1 MTTFA
6 VDPGPLARAYA
17 NNCEYLDSIG
27 AADALWQERLDFC
40 PGNPEARLSVANR
53 LGWLR
58 ALDTVES
65 ALPRLRTF
73 AATVRDQGYERV
85 VLMGMGGSSLAP
97 EVLRQVVGVAPGFPH
112 FVMVDTVNPAAVRR
126 ILGDR
131 ARTLYVVASKSG
143 TTIEPM
149 SLAAEARRVSEVA
162 GGWGPHAVAITDPD
176 THLHREALG
185 ERFRD
190 VFINPPD
197 IGGRYSALSL
207 FGMVPAAL
215 MGADLDGL
223 VASGRGMERAC
234 RHSAA
239 AANAGLAL
247 GALMAAATTA
257 GRDKLTLLL
266 PPAFAAFGMWVEQ
279 LVAESTGKLGTG
291 VLPVTGEPTT
301 AVYGADRFF
310 VEVTFAGEPPD
321 PATVARARATRAPRI
336 SIEVPRAIDLAAE
349 FLRWEV
355 ATAITGLFLGVN
367 PFDEPNVQQAKEAT
381 RVLLDRYES
390 DGRLST
396 DPADRTSGTG
406 ITLTLT
412 QAARSAL
419 GDAPSD
425 AWLSIVAP
433 GDYVA
438 ILAFLGPDPRFA
450 EIMHTFRMTV
460 RDRLRVAT
468 MVGYGPRYLHS
479 TGQLHKGGPN
489 TGVFILVTAAPKEDV
504 EIPERSFSFGTLE
517 LAQGLGD
524 FASLDATG
532 RRAVHV
538 HLPSADPS
546 LLEAVLLSSSRML
559 VR

>member
-1 MTTFA
+1 VTTFA
-6 VDPGPLARAYA
+6 VDPGPLAHAYDQH
-17 NNCEYLDSIG
+17 CQHLDSIG
-27 AADALWQERLDFC
+27 AAEALWQERLDFC
-40 PGNPEARLSVANR
+40 PGDPEARLSIANR
-53 LGWLR
+53 QGWLR
-58 ALDTVES
+58 ALDTVEF

-97 EVLRQVVGVAPGFPH
+97 EVLRHVVGVAPGFPR
-112 FVMVDTVNPAAVRR
+112 FVMVDTVNPVAVRR

-149 SLAAEARRVSEVA
+149 SLAAEARRVSEPA

-176 THLHREALG
+176 THLHREAIR

-223 VASGRGMERAC
+223 VASGRAMERAC
-234 RHSAA
+234 RQPAA
-239 AANAGLAL
+239 AGNAGLAL
-247 GALMAAATTA
+247 GALMAAATMA

-279 LVAESTGKLGTG
+279 LVAESTGKRGTG
-291 VLPVTGEPTT
+291 VVPVTGEPAT
-301 AVYGADRFF
+301 AAFGPDRFF

-321 PATVARARATRAPRI
+321 PAPVARARAAGAPRM

-355 ATAITGLFLGVN
+355 ATAIAGLFLRVN
-367 PFDEPNVQQAKEAT
+367 PFDEPNVQQAKDAT
-381 RVLLDRYES
+381 KALLADYTR
-390 DGRLST
+390 DGRLTFPQPHVVVGDARLTFSGAVATNAGT
-396 DPADRTSGTG
+396 DAPSAIGAVRTGDYLALLAYVPPDDPSWAAALDR
-406 ITLTLT
+406 
-412 QAARSAL
+412 ARSAL
-419 GDAPSD
+419 A
-425 AWLSIVAP
+425 
-433 GDYVA
+433 
-438 ILAFLGPDPRFA
+438 
-450 EIMHTFRMTV
+450 HTTGV
-460 RDRLRVAT
+460 VTTAA
-468 MVGYGPRYLHS
+468 YGPRYLHS

-489 TGVFILVTAAPKEDV
+489 TGVFVVIAADTGADLPV
-504 EIPERSFSFGTLE
+504 PGQPFSFGVLE
-517 LAQGLGD
+517 AAQALGD
-524 FASLDATG
+524 FQSLGQEG
-532 RRAVHV
+532 RRAVYV
-538 HLPSADPS
+538 RLSKSDP
-546 LLEAVLLSSSRML
+546 AVLAPVIDAL
-559 VR
+559 VPPAP

>member
-1 MTTFA
+1 VTTFA
-6 VDPGPLARAYA
+6 VDPGPLAQVYDQY
-17 NNCEYLDSIG
+17 CEHLDSIG

-40 PGNPEARLSVANR
+40 PGNPEARLSIANR

-58 ALDTVES
+58 ALDTVEF

-73 AATVRDQGYERV
+73 AGTVRDQGYERV

-97 EVLRQVVGVAPGFPH
+97 EVLRQVVGVAPGFPR

-149 SLAAEARRVSEVA
+149 SLAAEARRVSESA

-176 THLHREALG
+176 THLHREAIR

-223 VASGRGMERAC
+223 VASGRAMERDC
-234 RHSAA
+234 RQPAA
-239 AANAGLAL
+239 AGNPGLAL
-247 GALMAAATTA
+247 GALMAAATMT
-257 GRDKLTLLL
+257 GLDKLTLLL
-266 PPAFAAFGMWVEQ
+266 PPAFAPFGLWVEQ

-291 VLPVTGEPTT
+291 VVPVTGEPTT

-321 PATVARARATRAPRI
+321 PATVARARATGAPRI
-336 SIEVPRAIDLAAE
+336 SIDVPRATDLAAE

-355 ATAITGLFLGVN
+355 ATAITGLVLGVN
-367 PFDEPNVQQAKEAT
+367 PFDEPNVQQAKDAT
-381 RVLLDRYES
+381 KALLADYTRNGRLTFPQPHVTVGDARFTFSDAVATAGGTDPRPAIGAVRTGDYLALLAYVPPDDQAWATALDR
-390 DGRLST
+390 
-396 DPADRTSGTG
+396 ART
-406 ITLTLT
+406 
-412 QAARSAL
+412 AL
-419 GDAPSD
+419 AHAS
-425 AWLSIVAP
+425 S
-433 GDYVA
+433 
-438 ILAFLGPDPRFA
+438 
-450 EIMHTFRMTV
+450 
-460 RDRLRVAT
+460 VAT
-468 MVGYGPRYLHS
+468 TAAYGPRYLHS

-489 TGVFILVTAAPKEDV
+489 TGVFVVIAADAGADLPV
-504 EIPERSFSFGTLE
+504 PGQPFSFGVLE
-517 LAQGLGD
+517 AAQALGD
-524 FASLDATG
+524 FQSLDQEG
-532 RRAVHV
+532 RRAIYVR
-538 HLPSADPS
+538 LSKTDP
-546 LLEAVLLSSSRML
+546 AVLAPVIDAL
-559 VR
+559 VRPAP